1 MSQYLFGSSFA
12 KSWTFSFH
20 PNWESLGYS
29 ATVVGITDR
38 RSELSQSK
46 AEQMQTRRRG
56 GYGIQVEPLFSGR
69 ELVLGHSLVSVF
81 VDEVVDQSGLF
92 MFPRAVQRLHHA
104 GSFALCDQKAD
115 HQDLT
120 AHIFV
125 VEQGNQLL
133 PVDAGG
139 DLAERRLVVLFSLQ
153 PVHRLFPQISLGDKA
168 FDQAQDHWTLAL
180 QL

>member
-1 MSQYLFGSSFA
+1 
-12 KSWTFSFH
+12 
-20 PNWESLGYS
+20 
-29 ATVVGITDR
+29 
-38 RSELSQSK
+38 
-46 AEQMQTRRRG
+46 MQTRRRG

-69 ELVLGHSLVSVF
+69 ELVLGHVLDRVF
-81 VDEVVDQSGLF
+81 VDGVVDQSGLF

-104 GSFALCDQKAD
+104 GSFAPCDQEAD

>member
-1 MSQYLFGSSFA
+1 
-12 KSWTFSFH
+12 
-20 PNWESLGYS
+20 
-29 ATVVGITDR
+29 
-38 RSELSQSK
+38 
-46 AEQMQTRRRG
+46 MQTRRRG